1 MLYKRTVYTRL
12 LLNVH
17 PRSVQPYTRLCTT
30 VHPAV
35 YACTPAYVRIQ
46 KKRRTTVETI
56 MRRNKDLLK
65 DYVCSLIFTR
75 LPVRVLAEVRVLIH
89 YSLWEWE
96 EVVLTLLETY
106 IITSVNSLLSMY
118 EVETAVSL

>member
-17 PRSVQPYTRLCTT
+17 PRSVQLYTRLCTT

-46 KKRRTTVETI
+46 KKRRTTVETV

-65 DYVCSLIFTR
+65 DYVCSLIFIR

-96 EVVLTLLETY
+96 EVMLTLLETY